1 MPATIKLPFSTVI
14 ITCVYVALTVGYVPH
29 RSTNCHQL
37 LRLNLQSD
45 TSSVTSPEVLNFLES
60 RFESQKV
67 FDEPK
72 LKAAAVNVKKGGMNM
87 DKLWRM
93 TRRTVASLTMVPL
106 LLGGKI
112 YSSVV
117 VIFNYTMPKY

>member
-1 MPATIKLPFSTVI
+1 M
-14 ITCVYVALTVGYVPH
+14 
-29 RSTNCHQL
+29 
-37 LRLNLQSD
+37 
-45 TSSVTSPEVLNFLES
+45 TSPEVLNFLES

-67 FDEPK
+67 FDEPN
-72 LKAAAVNVKKGGMNM
+72 LKAAAVNVKKGGMNI

-106 LLGGKI
+106 LLGGKT